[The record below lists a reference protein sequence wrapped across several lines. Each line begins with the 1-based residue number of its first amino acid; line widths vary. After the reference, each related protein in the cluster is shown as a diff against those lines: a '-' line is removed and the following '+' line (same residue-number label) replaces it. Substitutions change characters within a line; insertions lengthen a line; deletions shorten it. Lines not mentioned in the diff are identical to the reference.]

1 MNISATICTAIGRPS
16 SGLAGASL
24 ALSMAV
30 GPGSLAAALA
40 GFLGP
45 LMTFDHD
52 R

>member
-1 MNISATICTAIGRPS
+1 MSATICTSIGRPS
-16 SGLAGASL
+16 SGLAGPSL

-30 GPGSLAAALA
+30 VLGFLTAALA

-45 LMTFDHD
+45 LLTFDHD